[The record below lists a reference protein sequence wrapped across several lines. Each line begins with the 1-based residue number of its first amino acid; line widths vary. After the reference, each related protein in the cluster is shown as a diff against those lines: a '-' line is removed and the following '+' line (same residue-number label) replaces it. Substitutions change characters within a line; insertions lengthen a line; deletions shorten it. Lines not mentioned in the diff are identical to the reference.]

1 MAEITQDSFDDT
13 LALQKVVFQ
22 RGRDVLD
29 SELNEL
35 QDDIRVA
42 AYRASSAVGG
52 DGVSSGFRVEA
63 TGSANEV
70 RVTAGRA
77 VIGGYSVTTPVT
89 TVTGLTTPSG
99 GTRTDRVYLRLRE
112 VEVDDPAPI
121 GELGALSKRRQL
133 EATLLVREGATYS
146 SSGDLWSGGVRYY
159 LLAVLTRPNS
169 AATVLLAHIENV
181 FRLLPS
187 TAIDEITRN
196 DDGVVA
202 RLRAGSEGVVEA
214 DEDLTLDVYPS
225 ETADDHLLKVR
236 YGRDDGNPNTHT
248 LSSNSILTLSSRS
261 GDENPLQIQDS
272 LMGSPAPFSDSSVTS
287 EEDLA
292 GRTLRDPLGD
302 ARGSLLR
309 NLSARATL
317 TVGDGSTTFGDYNG
331 PTALVAAFDAADTL
345 GLTSIQIQMKG
356 GTYEV
361 PSTLGSSGMEIAL
374 VRAGVGSVSIQATSA
389 SSPIFTANSFTASGI
404 TFSRGSGNTTTVAI
418 QAAQITLDDCTLSS
432 MGLKIYDAVFGS
444 VVRRTLI
451 VAGGGAV
458 LRIEDQSGNIAVR
471 VEQCDLRGAADYP
484 IFSASDAGPTSLLV
498 SASKITLGTNS
509 SSATDSGVLAVDAAW
524 VSGYTRVSF
533 EDTDFIGASGSCY
546 VQMGLQEYRNLYFT
560 RCTFTMNGNN
570 TSGAF
575 LDLRAREL
583 VMRDCTITTNQYLC
597 TAVSTEGAM
606 VAIRAS
612 DRLLMENTYVRRT
625 GTAGFVGTVAS
636 TGRLAVI
643 SAIVSRDAE
652 IRGLSLDLALSTTTG
667 TTPRQVLYI
676 EGSGSPR
683 CTVEGVSLLSNA
695 SQVIA
700 TQAVL
705 RLVGVFRPAEVR
717 GVRIAPFA
725 VGQIPAGVSG
735 ILVGGTGTDSTKSG
749 SGIRIRDCGLYS
761 FSGTGIWDAHTDA
774 GANVIDGCE
783 LSDVGSLTMSTVD
796 YPILVGVPGT
806 NVGNGGT
813 TVQNCVVSSSP
824 TVGINVCR
832 NVASVQGCTVTNTS
846 NDSSVTSG
854 RHYQIYFAPYAAA
867 SFSAVISWR
876 CHGNSCLSP
885 SGTLWE
891 LGLSNGSPSGTLSR
905 SVHQGFDTYD
915 ANTTEIFTV
924 GTVTDDEPTIFNAAN
939 LRVI

>member
-42 AYRASSAVGG
+42 AYKASSAVGG
-52 DGVSSGFRVEA
+52 DGVSSGFRVET
-63 TGSANEV
+63 TGSANQI
-70 RVTAGRA
+70 RITAGRA

-89 TVTGLTTPSG
+89 TITGLTTPSG

-121 GELGALSKRRQL
+121 GELGALSKRKQL

-196 DDGVVA
+196 EDGVVA

-214 DEDLTLDVYPS
+214 DAHLTLDVHPNG
-225 ETADDHLLKVR
+225 TDPDDALKVR
-236 YGRDDGNPNTHT
+236 YGRDDVAHTHT
-248 LSSNSILTLSSRS
+248 LKSNSILTLTSPT
-261 GDENPLQIQDS
+261 GDENPFQIQDS
-272 LMGSPAPFSDSSVTS
+272 LMGSPAPFSDASVTA

-292 GRTLRDPLGD
+292 GRALRDPFGG

-317 TVGDGSTTFGDYNG
+317 TVGDGSITFGDYNG
-331 PTALVAAFDAADTL
+331 PAALVAAFDAADTL
-345 GLTSIQIQMKG
+345 GLVSIQIQMKG

-361 PSTLGSSGMEIAL
+361 PSTLGSSGMEIVL
-374 VRAGVGSVSIQATSA
+374 ERVGVGSVVVEATSA
-389 SSPIFTANSFTASGI
+389 SSPIFTANAFTASGV
-404 TFSRGSGNTTTVAI
+404 TFSRGSGNATTVAI
-418 QAAQITLDDCTLSS
+418 QAAQITLDDCILSN
-432 MGLKIYDAVFGS
+432 MGLKIEDAIFS
-444 VVRRTLI
+444 SRLRRCLI
-451 VAGGGAV
+451 VASTAV
-458 LRIEDQSGNIAVR
+458 VRIEDQSSTTSVDL
-471 VEQCDLRGAADYP
+471 EQCDLRGAADYP
-484 IFSASDAGPTSLLV
+484 IFSASDRGPASILV
-498 SASKITLGTNS
+498 RASKITLGTNS
-509 SSATDSGVLAVDAAW
+509 SSSIDSGVLATDAAW
-524 VSGYTRVSF
+524 ASGYTRVSF

-546 VQMGLQEYRNLYFT
+546 VQMGLQEYRGLYFT

-583 VMRDCTITTNQYLC
+583 VMRDCTFTMNQYLC

-606 VAIRAS
+606 MAIRAT
-612 DRLLMENTYVRRT
+612 DKLLMENTYVRRT

-636 TGRLAVI
+636 TGRLAMI

-652 IRGLSLDLALSTTTG
+652 IRGLTFDLALSTTTG
-667 TTPRQVLYI
+667 TTPRQVLYV

-683 CTVEGVSLLSNA
+683 CVVEGINLLANT
-695 SQVIA
+695 SQAVA

-705 RLVGVFRPAEVR
+705 RMVGTFRPGEVN
-717 GVRIAPFA
+717 GVRLVPSNT
-725 VGQIPAGVSG
+725 GQIPSGVAA
-735 ILVGGTGTDSTKSG
+735 ILLGGNVGASDTLTTGG
-749 SGIRIRDCGLYS
+749 GIRVRGCVLLN
-761 FSGTGIWDAHTDA
+761 FTGTGIWDEHTDSGSNYIEECEVGGVAA
-774 GANVIDGCE
+774 GGGDF
-783 LSDVGSLTMSTVD
+783 
-796 YPILVGVPGT
+796 PILLGESGVDT
-806 NVGNGGT
+806 GNGPSHVLNCRVYNSVATGIRSYRN
-813 TVQNCVVSSSP
+813 TV
-824 TVGINVCR
+824 TVR
-832 NVASVQGCTVTNTS
+832 GCHVTNTA
-846 NDSSVTSG
+846 NTASVG
-854 RHYQIYFAPYAAA
+854 DRYQIYVSPYAATHLTSVLA
-867 SFSAVISWR
+867 WAVVDNI
-876 CHGNSCLSP
+876 CLSS
-885 SGTLWE
+885 SGVVAEIGADFESTT
-891 LGLSNGSPSGTLSR
+891 PDRT
-905 SVHQGFDTYD
+905 VHRGFDTVYD
-915 ANTTEIFTV
+915 GSGTEVFTL
-924 GTVTDDEPTIFNAAN
+924 GTYGDTRTMIFNTAN
-939 LRVI
+939 LRRF